1 MEVEG
6 QSFPALRCEF
16 IPDGFHPFS
25 TIADIQATPPDKVFQ
40 GGGTVAA
47 EEDYSQLGQGFFFGY
62 LGRLR

>member
-6 QSFPALRCEF
+6 QSFPALCCEF

-25 TIADIQATPPDKVFQ
+25 TIADIKATPPYKVFQ

-47 EEDYSQLGQGFFFGY
+47 EEILANLVRASSLVIWGV
-62 LGRLR
+62 